1 MMKSNNIKYILKSLL
16 ISGSLLTPT
25 TSFANFFEEVLTKKI
40 TNKQLQF
47 ELRNLEDLRHNI
59 SSLYFN
65 DVTYK
70 GLSNEIVIKA
80 RAVRQGMFNPETKEL
95 FNAYKEPL
103 FISTEGKIENRF
115 AITTTGIPE
124 DGCKVIV
131 SKFLKEA
138 TDIKINDRSNASVKD
153 LCAQTKNKI
162 KLTFM

>member
-1 MMKSNNIKYILKSLL
+1 MKPNDVKYILKSLL
-16 ISGSLLTPT
+16 ISGSLLAPT
-25 TSFANFFEEVLTKKI
+25 TSFANFFEEVLMKKI
-40 TNKQLQF
+40 TNEQLQF

-103 FISTEGKIENRF
+103 YISTEGKIENRF

-138 TDIKINDRSNASVKD
+138 TDIKVNDRSNASVKD
-153 LCAQTKNKI
+153 LCAQDKNKI